1 MNEQTIATGKVVS
14 IDYVLTDTAGKE
26 LERSAEDRPLVYL
39 HGARNV
45 VKGLEEALEGKAP
58 GDSLEVKVPPEK
70 GYGPK
75 GRLKPQR
82 ILRSKFP
89 EKATIAKGASFIM
102 QGPEGPFPVWVTKV
116 MGREVQVTPEHPLAG
131 QTLCYS
137 VTVREVRDATEEEKR
152 HGHAHGPGGHEHEE
166 TGGHHEH
173 EDEAG

>member
-1 MNEQTIATGKVVS
+1 VNDEQTIAAGKVVS

-26 LERSAEDRPLVYL
+26 LERSAEGKPLVYL

-58 GDSLEVKVPPEK
+58 GDSLEVTVSPEK

-89 EKATIAKGASFIM
+89 ETAQIEKGARFVM
-102 QGPEGPFPVWVTKV
+102 QGPEGPFPIWVTKV
-116 MGREVQVTPEHPLAG
+116 MGREVQVTPEHPLTG
-131 QTLCYS
+131 QTLCYR
-137 VTVREVRDATEEEKR
+137 VTVREVRDATDEEKK
-152 HGHAHGPGGHEHEE
+152 HGHAHGPGGH
-166 TGGHHEH
+166 HEH
-173 EDEAG
+173 EDEAAGEG